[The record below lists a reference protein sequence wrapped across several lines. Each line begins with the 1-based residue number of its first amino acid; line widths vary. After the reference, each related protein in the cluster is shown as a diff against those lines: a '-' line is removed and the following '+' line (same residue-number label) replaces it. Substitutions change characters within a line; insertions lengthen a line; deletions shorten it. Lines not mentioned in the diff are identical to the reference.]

1 MREIFKTFTVTH
13 AYQCTY
19 SVGSYS
25 SYLNWVSLDGGTD
38 RGFTLDEQTQR
49 PVPSSPFNISSVTLT
64 EKFAPLIGV
73 NFTLKNELQF
83 SAEYRD
89 QRTLTLNSSAGQIVE
104 ATTRGLKF
112 GMGYKLVN
120 FNTVLKMR
128 GSQRGVSNDLTLNA
142 EFGLQNNQS
151 LIRKITENYSQPTSG
166 SNTWNINFT
175 ASYVMSKNVTLSA
188 YFDHQVNKPIVTT
201 SSYPTTNSSYGIS
214 LNINL
219 AR

>member
-1 MREIFKTFTVTH
+1 
-13 AYQCTY
+13 
-19 SVGSYS
+19 
-25 SYLNWVSLDGGTD
+25 
-38 RGFTLDEQTQR
+38 
-49 PVPSSPFNISSVTLT
+49 
-64 EKFAPLIGV
+64 
-73 NFTLKNELQF
+73 
-83 SAEYRD
+83 
-89 QRTLTLNSSAGQIVE
+89 
-104 ATTRGLKF
+104 
-112 GMGYKLVN
+112 MGYKIVN

>member
-1 MREIFKTFTVTH
+1 M
-13 AYQCTY
+13 
-19 SVGSYS
+19 
-25 SYLNWVSLDGGTD
+25 
-38 RGFTLDEQTQR
+38 
-49 PVPSSPFNISSVTLT
+49 TLT

-104 ATTRGLKF
+104 ASTKGLKF
-112 GMGYKLVN
+112 GMGYKIVN

-128 GSQRGVSNDLTLNA
+128 VSQRGVSNDLTLNA
-142 EFGLQNNQS
+142 EIGVQNNKS
-151 LIRKITENYSQPTSG
+151 LIRKIAENYSQPTSG